1 MQDEFRTEQFNAKV
15 QYLSELAPLKGL
27 ALSVLKH
34 ISPCFQLVVRRAS
47 GPAGG
52 GQRQQGGRLLGAGAL
67 RNSGLKGCCRSTQS
81 RKA

>member
-1 MQDEFRTEQFNAKV
+1 MQEEFRTEQFNAKV

-47 GPAGG
+47 GPAGAADG
-52 GQRQQGGRLLGAGAL
+52 SREE
-67 RNSGLKGCCRSTQS
+67 GCLVQARCAT
-81 RKA
+81 AA